1 MEEVQVLELFVGF
14 TGLTDLVLN
23 QDCTLV
29 PTSGNVG
36 LCPLLPINSRFLF
49 FVCKDEGCWLKE
61 CFVCCRC
68 YQSTRQN
75 LLECGIV
82 N

>member
-1 MEEVQVLELFVGF
+1 MEEVQVLGFCQLPELFVGF

-36 LCPLLPINSRFLF
+36 LCPFLPINSRFSF
-49 FVCKDEGCWLKE
+49 FVCKDFKDVG
-61 CFVCCRC
+61 
-68 YQSTRQN
+68 
-75 LLECGIV
+75 
-82 N
+82 